1 MTEEEKINIKEQ
13 FNYIVKNGIAPI
25 LKSAGFRKKGN
36 NFHAHAGELDWCINI
51 QKTGGDLIVISIN
64 GVLQSILV

>member
-13 FNYIVKNGIAPI
+13 FNYIVKDGIAPI

-36 NFHAHAGELDWCINI
+36 NFHAHVRELDWQYWCN
-51 QKTGGDLIVISIN
+51 LERLCN
-64 GVLQSILV
+64 LLV

>member
-13 FNYIVKNGIAPI
+13 FNYIVKNGIAPL

-36 NFHAHAGELDWCINI
+36 
-51 QKTGGDLIVISIN
+51 T
-64 GVLQSILV
+64 